1 MSQESDKEKKV
12 DALYV
17 RLESAGVLTAYKS
30 LLDKYSMVGAV
41 RADIESVLNE
51 YAPLSKK
58 YHQGLI
64 DVQRTHRVSP
74 DFIQELG
81 TLLGGVKT
89 KTVAKKKKTT
99 SKKKDTSLRKRSG
112 PEQFPVKVT
121 AEVAGPTKEGL
132 VLKVVVPWSEILSN
146 IPPNLLNSIVDGSSC
161 GNVESK
167 EAAPAQSESSPLP
180 SKKSNLSKSNL
191 SKDELFRRYQAA
203 VMNPSPESAW
213 EQILFFVT
221 GSDKV
226 SLDQLAAKVGSDKE
240 TIRKFLQTEYEDI
253 QQYVEIRLEGDH
265 VSASHK

>member
-1 MSQESDKEKKV
+1 MSQESDKEIEKKV

-17 RLESAGVLTAYKS
+17 RLESAGVLTAYNS

-41 RADIESVLNE
+41 RADIEAVLKE
-51 YAPLSKK
+51 HAPLSKK
-58 YHQGLI
+58 YHQGLV

-74 DFIQELG
+74 DFVQELG

-99 SKKKDTSLRKRSG
+99 SKKKATSVKKKSA
-112 PEQFPVKVT
+112 PEQLPVKVT

-132 VLKVVVPWSEILSN
+132 VLKVVVPWSEVLSN
-146 IPPNLLNSIVDGSSC
+146 IPPNLLNSIVDGSSG

-167 EAAPAQSESSPLP
+167 EAAPVQSESSPLP
-180 SKKSNLSKSNL
+180 SKKSNL

-203 VMNPSPESAW
+203 VMNPSPDSAW

-226 SLDQLAAKVGSDKE
+226 SLDQVAAKVGSDKE

-265 VSASHK
+265 VSANHK